1 MKHEPIRLRLVPR
14 QSSLPEQSNPRDS
27 FWRAIR
33 PPVNQDDDIVQSEA
47 KLRKEFG
54 PALRGLL
61 LRELAEPLRQIEQT
75 LYRGEFRELEHFLF
89 RFVDRPTSDKV
100 GWDRT
105 QALDAFTRLIEQR
118 QQIFRD
124 SPALHRAQE
133 RVAAASSVSFSVR
146 LAGYSSLNLDL
157 SIGSLQSLA
166 DAFDNDFDSF
176 RVFLEAF
183 VPQAFERVFRQENVD
198 CLDYTV
204 QVPASYEQAFI
215 ANPPTPTSTQQT
227 SVTASSPVTAGP
239 TATPA
244 RERAEWLW
252 RLANGSLLVPL
263 LLALVVMYYGMTML
277 NDLRTSQ
284 NEALKPILE
293 HQLKLLEE
301 DRRRLFKEPS
311 TPVPSAPSAT
321 VQIK

>member
-1 MKHEPIRLRLVPR
+1 MKLEPIRLRLVPR
-14 QSSLPEQSNPRDS
+14 QPLPEQSNPRDA

-33 PPVNQDDDIVQSEA
+33 RPVDQDDDITQSEG

-54 PALRGLL
+54 PALRYLL
-61 LRELAEPLRQIEQT
+61 LQELAEPLRQIEQT
-75 LYRGEFRELEHFLF
+75 LYRGEFRDLEHFLF
-89 RFVDRPTSDKV
+89 RFFDGPTSEKG

-105 QALDAFTRLIEQR
+105 QALDTFTRLIEQR

-124 SPALHRAQE
+124 SPALRRAQE
-133 RVAAASSVSFSVR
+133 KVASASSVTFSVR

-166 DAFDNDFDSF
+166 DAFDNDFESF

-183 VPQAFERVFRQENVD
+183 IPQAFERVFWQENAD
-198 CLDYTV
+198 RLDFMV
-204 QVPASYEQAFI
+204 QVPASYEQAFV
-215 ANPPTPTSTQQT
+215 ASPAQPNSAPP
-227 SVTASSPVTAGP
+227 SPVAASQPAAASPPG
-239 TATPA
+239 TPA

-263 LLALVVMYYGMTML
+263 VLALFVMYYGMAML
-277 NDLRTSQ
+277 KDLRGSQ

-301 DRRRLFKEPS
+301 DRRRLFKEPP
-311 TPVPSAPSAT
+311 TPAPSASGASAPT
-321 VQIK
+321 K

>member
-1 MKHEPIRLRLVPR
+1 MKLEPIRLRLVPR
-14 QSSLPEQSNPRDS
+14 QPLQEQSNPRDA

-33 PPVNQDDDIVQSEA
+33 RPVDQDDDIAQSEG

-54 PALRGLL
+54 PALRHLL
-61 LRELAEPLRQIEQT
+61 LQELAEPLRQIEQN
-75 LYRGEFRELEHFLF
+75 LYRGEFRDLEHFLF
-89 RFVDRPTSDKV
+89 RFFDGPNSEKV

-105 QALDAFTRLIEQR
+105 QALDAFSRLVEQR

-124 SPALHRAQE
+124 SPSLRRAQE
-133 RVAAASSVSFSVR
+133 RVAAASSVTFSAR

-166 DAFDNDFDSF
+166 DAFDNDFESF

-183 VPQAFERVFRQENVD
+183 VPRAFEQVFWQENAD
-198 CLDYTV
+198 RLDFTV
-204 QVPASYEQAFI
+204 QVPASYEQAFV
-215 ANPPTPTSTQQT
+215 ASQPLHATPTPQAPVAVAQPAA
-227 SVTASSPVTAGP
+227 ASSP
-239 TATPA
+239 ATPA

-263 LLALVVMYYGMTML
+263 VLALIVMYYGMAML
-277 NDLRTSQ
+277 KDLRGSQ

-301 DRRRLFKEPS
+301 DRRRLFKEPPAPA
-311 TPVPSAPSAT
+311 PVSSGASAPT
-321 VQIK
+321 K

>member
-1 MKHEPIRLRLVPR
+1 MKLEPIRLRLVPR
-14 QSSLPEQSNPRDS
+14 QPLPEQGNPRDA

-33 PPVNQDDDIVQSEA
+33 RSVDQDDDITQSEG
-47 KLRKEFG
+47 KLRKELG
-54 PALRGLL
+54 PALRHLL
-61 LRELAEPLRQIEQT
+61 LQELAEPLREIERT
-75 LYRGEFRELEHFLF
+75 LYRGEFRDLEHFLF
-89 RFVDRPTSDKV
+89 RFFDGPNSDKG

-124 SPALHRAQE
+124 SPALRRAQE
-133 RVAAASSVSFSVR
+133 RVAAASSVTFSVR

-166 DAFDNDFDSF
+166 DAFDNDFESF

-183 VPQAFERVFRQENVD
+183 VPQAFERVFWQENAD
-198 CLDYTV
+198 RLDFTV
-204 QVPASYEQAFI
+204 QVPASYEPAFL
-215 ANPPTPTSTQQT
+215 ARPPQPTSIPHTP
-227 SVTASSPVTAGP
+227 VTASLPVAGP
-239 TATPA
+239 PATPA

-263 LLALVVMYYGMTML
+263 LLALVVMYYGLAML
-277 NDLRTSQ
+277 KDLRGSQ

-301 DRRRLFKEPS
+301 DRRRLFKEPP
-311 TPVPSAPSAT
+311 TPPVSAPGASGPT
-321 VQIK
+321 K